1 MVHEW
6 NGMATVRKD
15 AAADTAALPSP
26 NAAAL
31 PLTVRLRAP
40 HSRGTVDRFRVPAL
54 VSQQCNGQY
63 KLVLLSRHR
72 QQRAHA

>member
-1 MVHEW
+1 MEW
-6 NGMATVRKD
+6 QQCERTLQPTLQLFLRSA
-15 AAADTAALPSP
+15 
-26 NAAAL
+26 NAVAL

-63 KLVLLSRHR
+63 KLVLLSRRR